1 MSADFTPEQRDYKK
15 IGAFKFFC
23 MQNFPFI
30 ADTFDQMTY
39 YELLCKL
46 AEYIKKL
53 IDNNNALIYNQE
65 ALLNAYNELQQYI
78 NDYFSDLNLQ
88 NEVNNKI
95 DSLVEQGYFE
105 NILAGVT
112 SFIKVIDTTS
122 TLLTTTEVFYE
133 GEIIETLGYSS
144 KGDNG
149 GAKFIIKDNLTA
161 NGYTILELDCGLYA
175 EMIIQ
180 EKLNVNSF
188 GADYTG
194 QTDSSTIFNYAFN
207 LLNDRWIANDYSINT
222 VECTGTYLIESTITI
237 PVWCRLRGTGYT
249 IFLTNVNGSAFKIGY
264 ISQHLPSNFPGN
276 KYDYEYAEIINFE
289 KGGLFKNI
297 SNYSDTVGIET
308 GTLTSLGVTYSFSRT
323 KICNFRLYNYKIG
336 LKTNTYN
343 NYMNVC
349 EKISFETCESGVQYG
364 DNEHQSANNSGENFI
379 FDNCLF
385 ASGQYAFKWYAN
397 AFDLSIINSSFDFL
411 SQALFYDATNK
422 GYRYI
427 KIENCHIEGH
437 PVSLVDNFGDYSSVS
452 INYCKIYFDSL
463 ISNFYSNCNNTFR
476 LYMNCNKFNFPTST
490 TDNMETLIN
499 YNKFISKQNYFGNG
513 NKTQTFAGNNI
524 IPSFDNIEDGEYTV
538 DLSTGYKIGA
548 FKFNFNNT
556 YLSTTAQVVTDNV
569 GYIGHKSIQF
579 SVNTPTTNNV
589 NLNIDTPK
597 IKNKGYDYINLNSL
611 IYNMKVPGNDMNIEV
626 KQYDSEDNLLNTTNV
641 YHNNNA
647 NTNPNQWH
655 ISNYVGQIKILP
667 SCDYFTMQFK
677 HGKINNNQIEPDNT
691 IYKIGGLYCFE

>member
-1 MSADFTPEQRDYKK
+1 MNNYDYKELRP
-15 IGAFKFFC
+15 FC
-23 MQNFPFI
+23 RFVLENFPFI
-30 ADTFDQMTY
+30 EYDFDALTPWKMWCALGSEINKIINSQNQVG
-39 YELLCKL
+39 EEVERLSN
-46 AEYIKKL
+46 AF
-53 IDNNNALIYNQE
+53 NALQKYVDE
-65 ALLNAYNELQQYI
+65 F
-78 NDYFSDLNLQ
+78 FSDLNIQ
-88 NEVNNKI
+88 EQIDNKL
-95 DSLVEQGYFE
+95 DEMAESGE
-105 NILAGVT
+105 LAQIMSNYTGL
-112 SFIKVIDTTS
+112 IRVIDTTAELISS
-122 TLLTTTEVFYE
+122 TDTFYV
-133 GEIIETLGYSS
+133 GELIKTLGYNNV
-144 KGDNG
+144 GDNG
-149 GAKFIIKDNLTA
+149 GAMFRVKDSGTA
-161 NGYTILELDCGLYA
+161 DGYITLEINGNLYA
-175 EMIIQ
+175 EMIIK
-180 EKLNVNSF
+180 EKININSF

-194 QTDSSTIFNYAFN
+194 NTDSSAIFNFAFN
-207 LLNDRWIANDYSINT
+207 YLNDRWLDNDYSINT
-222 VECTGTYLIESTITI
+222 VECTGTYLINSTVTI

-249 IFLTNVNGSAFKIGY
+249 TFLTNVNGSAFKIGY
-264 ISQHLPSNFPGN
+264 ISQNLPSSFPGN

-308 GTLTSLGVTYSFSRT
+308 GTLTSLGVSYSFSRT

-349 EKISFETCESGVQYG
+349 EKISFETCETAVQYG
-364 DNEHQSANNSGENFI
+364 DSSHQSANNSGENFI

-411 SQALFYDATNK
+411 NQALFYDIQNK
-422 GYRYI
+422 GYRYV
-427 KIENCHIEGH
+427 KLENCHIEGH
-437 PVSLVDNFGDYSSVS
+437 PVSLIDNFGDYSSVS

-524 IPSFDNIEDGEYTV
+524 VPTFDNIEDGEYTV
-538 DLSTGYKIGA
+538 DLSTGYKIGP

-569 GYIGHKSIQF
+569 GYEGHKSIQF

-597 IKNKGYDYINLNSL
+597 IYNKGYDYINLNSL

-655 ISNYVGQIKILP
+655 ISNYVGQIRILP
-667 SCDYFTMQFK
+667 SCEYFKMQFK
-677 HGKINNNQIEPDNT
+677 HGKINNNQLEPENT
-691 IYKIGGLYCFE
+691 IYKIGGLYAFE